1 MAGKKVWLTWMPGG
15 EGAPG
20 PQETVATLGK
30 YGLEV
35 AGAPWVDDLEKVAWA
50 ELGGGLMDADGPDIW
65 LIAGRRA
72 DLEATRNRYGLSLTA
87 AMANGARGAA
97 LQGICLGLDF
107 APDAAALPTPLAGFR
122 CLDGAGGAWG
132 AKLVAAAHGA
142 ATAAPAADYRFNVI
156 AHSIIGQWLEVGPQ
170 GGDWKGAM
178 LGVTEEGEITHHA
191 VGPAGQL
198 PEKAVLE
205 YPTQGIEAE
214 LGGAKF
220 TAWAVQNRLGPD
232 ESYYVKIE
240 GCPARLLFG
249 GHPGTDQAEVTVLDL
264 V

>member
-20 PQETVATLGK
+20 PQETVTTLGR

-35 AGAPWVDDLEKVAWA
+35 SGAPWVDDLEKVAWA
-50 ELGGGLMDADGPDIW
+50 ELGGGLMDAAGPDIW

-87 AMANGARGAA
+87 AMAGAARGAD
-97 LQGICLGLDF
+97 LQGVCLGLDF
-107 APDAAALPTPLAGFR
+107 EPEALPTLLGGFR
-122 CLDGAGGAWG
+122 CFDGAGGAWA
-132 AKLVAAAHGA
+132 AKLVAAAHAGGA
-142 ATAAPAADYRFNVI
+142 AAAQPEDYRFNVI
-156 AHSIIGQWLEVGPQ
+156 AHSLIGQWLEVGPRD
-170 GGDWKGAM
+170 GDWRGAM
-178 LGVTEEGEITHHA
+178 LGVSEEGEITHHA

-205 YPTQGIEAE
+205 YPTRGIEAE
-214 LGGAKF
+214 LGGTKF
-220 TAWAVQNRLGPD
+220 TAWAVQNALGPAD
-232 ESYYVKIE
+232 SYYVKVE